1 MTTET
6 MTMNL
11 IDDGA
16 DRGIAPPEPL
26 FASSWMALY
35 RLLWREYEAYRRE
48 AGPRHGDAEAD
59 EEARTETD

>member
-35 RLLWREYEAYRRE
+35 RLLWKEYESYRSDAE
-48 AGPRHGDAEAD
+48 PRHDNAEAD
-59 EEARTETD
+59 ERERAGTD